1 MQKTLILAEKPSQLR
16 EYVKALG
23 GFTQKGDYYESDRYI
38 ASSALGHL
46 IELAEDTAYRPEGKW
61 DKSYLPLVPS
71 LNSYIYEPKRNDSG
85 RQAHLKKLA
94 PLFKNPE
101 IGMIY
106 VATDSDREGEL
117 IFRYIYNY
125 FGCKLPYKRIWLSAL
140 VDGEIRQAFAAPKYT
155 QGDPFLE
162 NISKSAYARA
172 ITDWLIGTNAT
183 QAATLQL
190 GVGKLLSIGRVQ
202 TAILKII
209 CDRYLKNKSHEKSYT
224 YKLITNHFYN
234 GTAYTTESPIYES
247 KAQAE
252 QLLQSLATSHNFVSY
267 QKKTERKNPPLLHTL
282 DSLTI
287 VANKLYKYTAAE
299 VLASAQRLYEGKLTS
314 YPRTEDAYITEEG
327 YNKLKGFLPNL
338 VNQCL
343 NITDFVFPASLPASV
358 NGAKITGSHDALVPT
373 GQTNGIENL
382 TQQDQRI
389 YALILHRCLESFS
402 EAAVYEK
409 GVYEFENQSTP
420 FKTYTSNLVQEGWKK
435 YSPKVKAATAYEDDE
450 DDSEEDTNFIL
461 QLPHKQG
468 DKVTIEKKNLKEI
481 ESKPPAIYTPASLTA
496 DLCNLSKFLQEQS
509 PEVYAE
515 LQSEFD
521 LKGLTVGTD
530 GTRPNIIEQLVTIR
544 KYIAFEKNKYIP
556 TELGLQFYNAI
567 KDLEVVNVAQTAR
580 LEYQLKQVADG
591 KVSIAEYYNRL
602 SDYVKSTVAQIFSL
616 QSAIT
621 ASTHKGLGTCP
632 LCKKGQIVEYP
643 KSYGCTEFKNG
654 CKYTIWKEIAHKK
667 LTPKNI
673 EDLLQKGKTS
683 LIKGFKSKT
692 GSDFEAHLVLD
703 KELKIGFEFNNKKK

>member
-61 DKSYLPLVPS
+61 DKSYLPLVPP

-94 PLFKNPE
+94 TLFKNPE

-155 QGDPFLE
+155 KGDPFLE
-162 NISKSAYARA
+162 NLSESAYARA
-172 ITDWLIGTNAT
+172 ITDWLIGANAT

-190 GVGKLLSIGRVQ
+190 GGGKLLSIGRVQ
-202 TAILKII
+202 TAILKIVA
-209 CDRYLKNKSHEKSYT
+209 DRYLKNKSHQKSYT
-224 YKLITNHFYN
+224 YKLLTHHSYN
-234 GTAYTTESPIYES
+234 GVSYTAESPIYKS

-252 QLLQSLATSHNFVSY
+252 QLLSNLAPAHNFVSF
-267 QKKTERKNPPLLHTL
+267 QRKTERKTPPLLHTL

-382 TQQDQRI
+382 SQQDQRI
-389 YALILHRCLESFS
+389 YALILYRCLESFS

-409 GVYEFENQSTP
+409 GVYEFENQGTP

-435 YSPKVKAATAYEDDE
+435 YSPKVKVATAYEDDE

-654 CKYTIWKEIAHKK
+654 CKYTIWKEVAHKK
-667 LTPKNI
+667 LTPKNV

-692 GSDFEAHLVLD
+692 GSDFEAYLVLD

>member
-16 EYVKALG
+16 EYVKSLG

-61 DKSYLPLVPS
+61 DKSYLPLVPP

-162 NISKSAYARA
+162 NLSKSAYARA

-209 CDRYLKNKSHEKSYT
+209 CDRYLKNKSHQKSYT

-252 QLLQSLATSHNFVSY
+252 QLLQSLATSHNFVSFK
-267 QKKTERKNPPLLHTL
+267 KKTERKNPPLLHTL

-373 GQTNGIENL
+373 GQTAGIDSLSE
-382 TQQDQRI
+382 QDRRI
-389 YALILHRCLESFS
+389 YELILYRCLESFS
-402 EAAVYEK
+402 EVAIYEK
-409 GVYEFENQSTP
+409 GVYEFENQSIP
-420 FKTYTSNLVQEGWKK
+420 FKTHTSSLIQVGWKK
-435 YSPKVKAATAYEDDE
+435 YTPKTKTTTE
-450 DDSEEDTNFIL
+450 EEDEEEETLTL
-461 QLPHKQG
+461 QLPYVQG
-468 DKVTIEKKNLKEI
+468 DKVAIDKKAVKEI
-481 ESKPPAIYTPASLTA
+481 ESKPPALYTPGTLTDA
-496 DLCNLSKFLQEQS
+496 LCNLGKFLQEQS
-509 PEVYAE
+509 PEIYAE
-515 LQSEFD
+515 LEKEFD

-530 GTRPNIIEQLVTIR
+530 GTRPNIIEQLVTTR
-544 KYIAFEKNKYIP
+544 KYIALEKNKYLP

-654 CKYTIWKEIAHKK
+654 CKYTIWKEVAHKK
-667 LTPKNI
+667 LTPKNV

-692 GSDFEAHLVLD
+692 GSDFEAYLVLD

>member
-1 MQKTLILAEKPSQLR
+1 MP
-16 EYVKALG
+16 
-23 GFTQKGDYYESDRYI
+23 
-38 ASSALGHL
+38 
-46 IELAEDTAYRPEGKW
+46 P
-61 DKSYLPLVPS
+61 

-162 NISKSAYARA
+162 NLSKSAYARA

-209 CDRYLKNKSHEKSYT
+209 CDRYLKNKSHQRSYT

-252 QLLQSLATSHNFVSY
+252 QLLQSLATSHNFVSFK
-267 QKKTERKNPPLLHTL
+267 KKTERKNPPLLHTL

-373 GQTNGIENL
+373 GQTAGIDSLSE
-382 TQQDQRI
+382 QDRRI
-389 YALILHRCLESFS
+389 YELILYRCLESFS
-402 EAAVYEK
+402 EVAIYEK
-409 GVYEFENQSTP
+409 GVYEFENQSIP
-420 FKTYTSNLVQEGWKK
+420 FKTHTSSLIQVGWKK
-435 YSPKVKAATAYEDDE
+435 YTPKTKITT
-450 DDSEEDTNFIL
+450 EEEEEEEETLTL
-461 QLPHKQG
+461 QLPYVQG
-468 DKVTIEKKNLKEI
+468 DKVAIDKKAVKEI
-481 ESKPPAIYTPASLTA
+481 ESKPPALYTPGTLTDA
-496 DLCNLSKFLQEQS
+496 LCNLGKFLQEQS
-509 PEVYAE
+509 PEIYAE
-515 LQSEFD
+515 LEKEFD

-530 GTRPNIIEQLVTIR
+530 GTRPNIIEQLVTTR
-544 KYIAFEKNKYIP
+544 KYIALEKNKYLP

-580 LEYQLKQVADG
+580 LEYQLKQVTDG

-654 CKYTIWKEIAHKK
+654 CKYTIWKEVAHKK
-667 LTPKNI
+667 LTPKNV

>member
-16 EYVKALG
+16 EYVKSLG

-61 DKSYLPLVPS
+61 DKSYLPLVPP

-162 NISKSAYARA
+162 NLSKSAYARA

-209 CDRYLKNKSHEKSYT
+209 CDRYLKNKSHQKSYT

-252 QLLQSLATSHNFVSY
+252 QLLQSLATSHNFVSFK
-267 QKKTERKNPPLLHTL
+267 KKTERKNPPLLHTL

-373 GQTNGIENL
+373 GQTAGIDSLSE
-382 TQQDQRI
+382 QDRRI
-389 YALILHRCLESFS
+389 YELILYRCLESFS
-402 EAAVYEK
+402 EVAIYEK
-409 GVYEFENQSTP
+409 GVYEFENQSIP
-420 FKTYTSNLVQEGWKK
+420 FKTHTSSLIQVGWKK
-435 YSPKVKAATAYEDDE
+435 YTPKTKTTTE
-450 DDSEEDTNFIL
+450 EEDEEEETLTL
-461 QLPHKQG
+461 QLPYVQG
-468 DKVTIEKKNLKEI
+468 DKVAIDKKAVKEI
-481 ESKPPAIYTPASLTA
+481 ESKPPALYTPGTLTDA
-496 DLCNLSKFLQEQS
+496 LCNLGKFLQEQS
-509 PEVYAE
+509 PEIYAE
-515 LQSEFD
+515 LEKEFD

-530 GTRPNIIEQLVTIR
+530 GTRPNIIEQLVTTR
-544 KYIAFEKNKYIP
+544 KYIALEKNKYLP

-591 KVSIAEYYNRL
+591 KVSIAEYYNHL

-667 LTPKNI
+667 LTPKNV

-692 GSDFEAHLVLD
+692 GSDFEAYLVLD
-703 KELKIGFEFNNKKK
+703 KELKIGFEFNDKKK

>member
-61 DKSYLPLVPS
+61 DKSYLPLVPL

-94 PLFKNPE
+94 HLFKNPE

-162 NISKSAYARA
+162 NLSKSAYARA

-209 CDRYLKNKSHEKSYT
+209 CDRYLKNKSHQKIYT

-252 QLLQSLATSHNFVSY
+252 QLLQSLATSHNFVSFK
-267 QKKTERKNPPLLHTL
+267 KKTERKNPPLLHTL

-373 GQTNGIENL
+373 GQTAGIDSLSE
-382 TQQDQRI
+382 QDRRI
-389 YALILHRCLESFS
+389 YELILYRCLESFS
-402 EAAVYEK
+402 EVAIYEK
-409 GVYEFENQSTP
+409 GVYEFENQSIP
-420 FKTYTSNLVQEGWKK
+420 FKTHTSSLIQVGWKK
-435 YSPKVKAATAYEDDE
+435 YTPKTKTTTE
-450 DDSEEDTNFIL
+450 EEDEEEETLTL
-461 QLPHKQG
+461 QLPYVQG
-468 DKVTIEKKNLKEI
+468 DKVAIDKKAVKEI
-481 ESKPPAIYTPASLTA
+481 ESKPPALYTPGTLTDA
-496 DLCNLSKFLQEQS
+496 LCNLGKFLQEQS
-509 PEVYAE
+509 PEIYAE
-515 LQSEFD
+515 LEKEFD

-530 GTRPNIIEQLVTIR
+530 GTRPNIIEQLVTTR
-544 KYIAFEKNKYIP
+544 KYIALEKNKYLP

-654 CKYTIWKEIAHKK
+654 CKYTIWKEVAHKK
-667 LTPKNI
+667 LTPKNV

-692 GSDFEAHLVLD
+692 GSDFEAYLVLD

>member
-61 DKSYLPLVPS
+61 DKSYLPLVPP
-71 LNSYIYEPKRNDSG
+71 LNSYVYEPKRNDSG

-162 NISKSAYARA
+162 NLSKSAYARA

-209 CDRYLKNKSHEKSYT
+209 CDRYLKNKSHQKSYT

-252 QLLQSLATSHNFVSY
+252 QLLQSLATSHNFVSFK
-267 QKKTERKNPPLLHTL
+267 KKTERKNPPLLHTL

-373 GQTNGIENL
+373 GQTAGIDSLSE
-382 TQQDQRI
+382 QDRRI
-389 YALILHRCLESFS
+389 YELILYRCLESFS
-402 EAAVYEK
+402 EVAIYEK
-409 GVYEFENQSTP
+409 GVYEFENQSIP
-420 FKTYTSNLVQEGWKK
+420 FKTHTSSLIQVGWKK
-435 YSPKVKAATAYEDDE
+435 YTPKTKTTT
-450 DDSEEDTNFIL
+450 EEEEEEEETLTL
-461 QLPHKQG
+461 QLPYVQG
-468 DKVTIEKKNLKEI
+468 DKVAIDKKAVKEI
-481 ESKPPAIYTPASLTA
+481 ESKPPALYTPGTLTDA
-496 DLCNLSKFLQEQS
+496 LCNLGKFLQEQS
-509 PEVYAE
+509 PEIYAE
-515 LQSEFD
+515 LEKEFD

-530 GTRPNIIEQLVTIR
+530 GTRPNIIEQLVTTR
-544 KYIAFEKNKYIP
+544 KYIALEKNKYLP

-580 LEYQLKQVADG
+580 LEYQLKQVTDG

-654 CKYTIWKEIAHKK
+654 CKYTIWKEVAHKK
-667 LTPKNI
+667 LTPKNV

>member
-61 DKSYLPLVPS
+61 DKSYLPLVPP

-162 NISKSAYARA
+162 NLSKSAYARA

-252 QLLQSLATSHNFVSY
+252 QLLQSLATSHNFVSFK
-267 QKKTERKNPPLLHTL
+267 KKTERKNPPLLHTL

-373 GQTNGIENL
+373 GQTAGIDSLSE
-382 TQQDQRI
+382 QDRRI
-389 YALILHRCLESFS
+389 YELILYRCLESFS
-402 EAAVYEK
+402 EVAIYEK
-409 GVYEFENQSTP
+409 GVYEFENQSIP
-420 FKTYTSNLVQEGWKK
+420 FKTHTSSLIQVGWKK
-435 YSPKVKAATAYEDDE
+435 YTPKTKTTTE
-450 DDSEEDTNFIL
+450 EEDEEEETLTL
-461 QLPHKQG
+461 QLPYVQG
-468 DKVTIEKKNLKEI
+468 DKVAIDKKAVKEI
-481 ESKPPAIYTPASLTA
+481 ESKPPALYTPGTLTDA
-496 DLCNLSKFLQEQS
+496 LCNLGKFLQEQS
-509 PEVYAE
+509 PEIYAE
-515 LQSEFD
+515 LEKEFD

-530 GTRPNIIEQLVTIR
+530 GTRPNIIEQLVTTR
-544 KYIAFEKNKYIP
+544 KYIALEKNKYLP

-667 LTPKNI
+667 LTPKNV

-692 GSDFEAHLVLD
+692 GSDFEAYLVLD

>member
-61 DKSYLPLVPS
+61 DKSYLPLVPP

-155 QGDPFLE
+155 KGDPFLE
-162 NISKSAYARA
+162 NLSESAYARA
-172 ITDWLIGTNAT
+172 ITDWLIGANAT

-190 GVGKLLSIGRVQ
+190 GGGKLLSIGRVQ
-202 TAILKII
+202 TAILKIVA
-209 CDRYLKNKSHEKSYT
+209 DRYLKNKSHQKSYT
-224 YKLITNHFYN
+224 YKLLTHHSYN
-234 GTAYTTESPIYES
+234 GVSYTAESPIYKS

-252 QLLQSLATSHNFVSY
+252 QLLSNLAPAHNFVSF
-267 QKKTERKNPPLLHTL
+267 QRKTERKTPPLLHTL

-382 TQQDQRI
+382 SQQDQRI
-389 YALILHRCLESFS
+389 YALILYRCLESFS

-409 GVYEFENQSTP
+409 GVYEFENQGTP

-435 YSPKVKAATAYEDDE
+435 YSPKVKVATAYEDDE

-591 KVSIAEYYNRL
+591 KVSIAEYYNGL
-602 SDYVKSTVAQIFSL
+602 SDYVKSTVTQIFSL

-667 LTPKNI
+667 LTPKNV

-692 GSDFEAHLVLD
+692 GSDFEAYLVLD

>member
-1 MQKTLILAEKPSQLR
+1 MPKTLILAEKPSQLR

-23 GFTQKGDYYESDRYI
+23 GFTKKGDYYESDRYI

-46 IELAEDTAYRPEGKW
+46 IELAEDTAYRPAGYW
-61 DKSYLPLVPS
+61 NKSYLPLIPKLKDYVYES
-71 LNSYIYEPKRNDSG
+71 KREDKGRKEQLNLLSK
-85 RQAHLKKLA
+85 
-94 PLFKNPE
+94 LFKLPE
-101 IGMIY
+101 VNMIY

-125 FGCKLPYKRIWLSAL
+125 FNCKLPYKRVWLSAL
-140 VDGEIRQAFAAPKYT
+140 DDSEICKAFAQPKYV
-155 QGDPFLE
+155 QGDSFLE
-162 NISKSAYARA
+162 NLSESAYARA
-172 ITDWLIGTNAT
+172 ITDWLIGANAT

-190 GVGKLLSIGRVQ
+190 GGGKLLSIGRVQ
-202 TAILKII
+202 TAILKIVAE
-209 CDRYLKNKSHEKSYT
+209 RYLKNKSHQKSYT
-224 YKLITNHFYN
+224 YKLLTHHSYN
-234 GTAYTTESPIYES
+234 GVAYTAESPIYES

-252 QLLQSLATSHNFVSY
+252 QLLSSLAPAHNFVSY

-373 GQTNGIENL
+373 GQTNSIENL

-435 YSPKVKAATAYEDDE
+435 YSPKVKAAIADE

-461 QLPHKQG
+461 QLPYKQS

-515 LQSEFD
+515 LQKEFD
-521 LKGLTVGTD
+521 LKGLEIGTK
-530 GTRPNIIEQLVTIR
+530 GTRPGIIEILVNTR

-567 KDLEVVNVAQTAR
+567 KNLEVVNVAQTAR

-591 KVSIAEYYNRL
+591 KVSIAEYYNHL

-667 LTPKNI
+667 LTPKNV

-703 KELKIGFEFNNKKK
+703 KELKIGFEFNDKKK

>member
-16 EYVKALG
+16 EYVKSLG

-38 ASSALGHL
+38 APSALVHL

-61 DKSYLPLVPS
+61 DKSYLPLVPP

-162 NISKSAYARA
+162 NLSKSAYARA

-209 CDRYLKNKSHEKSYT
+209 CDRYLKNKSHQKSYT

-252 QLLQSLATSHNFVSY
+252 QLLQSLATSHNFVSFK
-267 QKKTERKNPPLLHTL
+267 KKTERKNPPLLHTL

-373 GQTNGIENL
+373 GQTAGIDSLSE
-382 TQQDQRI
+382 QDRRI
-389 YALILHRCLESFS
+389 YELILYRCLESFS
-402 EAAVYEK
+402 EVAIYEK
-409 GVYEFENQSTP
+409 GVYEFENQSIP
-420 FKTYTSNLVQEGWKK
+420 FKTHTSSLIQVGWKK
-435 YSPKVKAATAYEDDE
+435 YTPKTKTTTE
-450 DDSEEDTNFIL
+450 EEDEEEETLTL
-461 QLPHKQG
+461 QLPYVQG
-468 DKVTIEKKNLKEI
+468 DKVAIDKKAVKEI
-481 ESKPPAIYTPASLTA
+481 ESKPPALYTPGTLTDA
-496 DLCNLSKFLQEQS
+496 LCNLGKFLQEQS
-509 PEVYAE
+509 PEIYAE
-515 LQSEFD
+515 LEKEFD

-530 GTRPNIIEQLVTIR
+530 GTRPNIIEQLVTTR
-544 KYIAFEKNKYIP
+544 KYIALEKNKYLP

-654 CKYTIWKEIAHKK
+654 CKYTIWKEVAHKK
-667 LTPKNI
+667 LTPKNV

-692 GSDFEAHLVLD
+692 GSDFEAYLVLD

>member
-23 GFTQKGDYYESDRYI
+23 GFTKKGDYYESDRYI

-46 IELAEDTAYRPEGKW
+46 IELAEDTAYRPAGYW
-61 DKSYLPLVPS
+61 NKSYLPLIPQLRDYV
-71 LNSYIYEPKRNDSG
+71 YEPKREDKG
-85 RQAHLKKLA
+85 RKEQLNLLSK
-94 PLFKNPE
+94 LFKLPE
-101 IGMIY
+101 VNMIY

-125 FGCKLPYKRIWLSAL
+125 FNCKLPYKRVWLSAL
-140 VDGEIRQAFAAPKYT
+140 DDSEIRKAFAQPKYV
-155 QGDPFLE
+155 QGDSFLE
-162 NISKSAYARA
+162 NLSESAYARA
-172 ITDWLIGTNAT
+172 ITDWLIGANAT

-190 GVGKLLSIGRVQ
+190 GGGKLLSIGRVQ
-202 TAILKII
+202 TAILKIVAE
-209 CDRYLKNKSHEKSYT
+209 RYLKNKSHQKSYT
-224 YKLITNHFYN
+224 YKLLTHHSYN
-234 GTAYTTESPIYES
+234 GVAYTAESPIYES

-252 QLLQSLATSHNFVSY
+252 QLLSSLAPAHNFVSY

-435 YSPKVKAATAYEDDE
+435 YSPKVKAATADE

-461 QLPHKQG
+461 QLPYKQG

-481 ESKPPAIYTPASLTA
+481 ESKAPAIYTPASLTA

-515 LQSEFD
+515 LQKEFD
-521 LKGLTVGTD
+521 LKGLEIGTK
-530 GTRPNIIEQLVTIR
+530 GTRPGIIEILVNTR

-567 KDLEVVNVAQTAR
+567 KNLEVVNVAQTAR

-591 KVSIAEYYNRL
+591 KVSIAEYYNHL

-667 LTPKNI
+667 LTPKNV
-673 EDLLQKGKTS
+673 EDLLQKGKTT

-692 GSDFEAHLVLD
+692 GSDFEAYLVLD
-703 KELKIGFEFNNKKK
+703 KELKIGFEFNDKKK

>member
-1 MQKTLILAEKPSQLR
+1 MS
-16 EYVKALG
+16 
-23 GFTQKGDYYESDRYI
+23 
-38 ASSALGHL
+38 
-46 IELAEDTAYRPEGKW
+46 
-61 DKSYLPLVPS
+61 
-71 LNSYIYEPKRNDSG
+71 
-85 RQAHLKKLA
+85 
-94 PLFKNPE
+94 FK
-101 IGMIY
+101 
-106 VATDSDREGEL
+106 
-117 IFRYIYNY
+117 
-125 FGCKLPYKRIWLSAL
+125 
-140 VDGEIRQAFAAPKYT
+140 
-155 QGDPFLE
+155 
-162 NISKSAYARA
+162 
-172 ITDWLIGTNAT
+172 
-183 QAATLQL
+183 
-190 GVGKLLSIGRVQ
+190 
-202 TAILKII
+202 
-209 CDRYLKNKSHEKSYT
+209 
-224 YKLITNHFYN
+224 
-234 GTAYTTESPIYES
+234 
-247 KAQAE
+247 
-252 QLLQSLATSHNFVSY
+252 
-267 QKKTERKNPPLLHTL
+267 KKTERKNPPLLHTL

-373 GQTNGIENL
+373 GQTAGIDSLSE
-382 TQQDQRI
+382 QDRRI
-389 YALILHRCLESFS
+389 YELILYRCLESFS
-402 EAAVYEK
+402 EVAIYEK
-409 GVYEFENQSTP
+409 GVYEFENQSIP
-420 FKTYTSNLVQEGWKK
+420 FKTHTSSLIQVGWKK
-435 YSPKVKAATAYEDDE
+435 YTPKTKTTTE
-450 DDSEEDTNFIL
+450 EEDEEEETL
-461 QLPHKQG
+461 TLHLPYVQG
-468 DKVTIEKKNLKEI
+468 DKVAIDKKAVKEI
-481 ESKPPAIYTPASLTA
+481 ESKPPALYTPGTLTDA
-496 DLCNLSKFLQEQS
+496 LCNLGKFLQEQS
-509 PEVYAE
+509 PEIYAE
-515 LQSEFD
+515 LEKEFD

-530 GTRPNIIEQLVTIR
+530 GTRPNIIEQLVTTR
-544 KYIAFEKNKYIP
+544 KYIALEKNKYLP

-667 LTPKNI
+667 LTPKNV

-692 GSDFEAHLVLD
+692 GSDFEAYLVLD

>member
-61 DKSYLPLVPS
+61 DKSYLPLVPP
-71 LNSYIYEPKRNDSG
+71 LNSYVYEPKRNDEG

-94 PLFKNPE
+94 QLFNNPN
-101 IGMIY
+101 IVMIY

-162 NISKSAYARA
+162 NLSESAYARA
-172 ITDWLIGTNAT
+172 ITDWLIGANAT

-190 GVGKLLSIGRVQ
+190 GGGKLLSIGRVQ
-202 TAILKII
+202 TAILKIVA
-209 CDRYLKNKSHEKSYT
+209 DRYLKNKSHQKSYT
-224 YKLITNHFYN
+224 YKLLTHHSYN
-234 GTAYTTESPIYES
+234 GVSYTAESPIYKS

-252 QLLQSLATSHNFVSY
+252 QLLSNLAPAHNFVSF
-267 QKKTERKNPPLLHTL
+267 QRKTERKNPPLLHTL

-373 GQTNGIENL
+373 GQTAGIDSLSE
-382 TQQDQRI
+382 QDRRI
-389 YALILHRCLESFS
+389 YELILYRCLESFS
-402 EAAVYEK
+402 EVAIYEK
-409 GVYEFENQSTP
+409 GVYEFENQSIP
-420 FKTYTSNLVQEGWKK
+420 FKTHTSSLIQVGWKK
-435 YSPKVKAATAYEDDE
+435 YTPKTKTTTE
-450 DDSEEDTNFIL
+450 EEDEEEETLTL
-461 QLPHKQG
+461 QLPYVQG
-468 DKVTIEKKNLKEI
+468 DKVAIDKKAVKEI
-481 ESKPPAIYTPASLTA
+481 ESKPPALYTPGTLTDA
-496 DLCNLSKFLQEQS
+496 LCNLGKFLQEQS
-509 PEVYAE
+509 PEIYAE
-515 LQSEFD
+515 LEKEFD

-530 GTRPNIIEQLVTIR
+530 GTRPNIIEQLVTTR
-544 KYIAFEKNKYIP
+544 KYIALEKNKYLP

-654 CKYTIWKEIAHKK
+654 CKYTIWKEVAHKK
-667 LTPKNI
+667 LTPKNV

-692 GSDFEAHLVLD
+692 GSDFEAYLVLD